1 MFYGKQLTQDPRWRQ
16 RTKWRHFGSSVYKHV
31 DHCAV
36 PQRHSC
42 GHTSYQNAVPNA
54 LDSSSPVSEQQYNR
68 QQPFLREKE
77 GKNVYQDENGSGGQ
91 VGGVWSHC
99 NPGAMLQVAGYVM
112 VNS

>member
-1 MFYGKQLTQDPRWRQ
+1 MFYGKQLTHDPRWRQ
-16 RTKWRHFGSSVYKHV
+16 RIKWRHFGSSVYKHV
-31 DHCAV
+31 DHCVV
-36 PQRHSC
+36 PQR

-68 QQPFLREKE
+68 QQPILREKE
-77 GKNVYQDENGSGGQ
+77 GKKKVYQDENGSGGQ

-99 NPGAMLQVAGYVM
+99 NPGAMLQIAGYVM